1 VPRKCSI
8 CTHPKKRYINRALL
22 SGKKS
27 IRQIAR
33 QYGLKKDAVRY
44 HKRAHLIE
52 AMKLARK
59 NREIKEGKTGFEQF
73 NEMVKEAEDKYRGT
87 TGQLQVG
94 WFREWR
100 AMLELAFKL
109 GIEEERRRER
119 QIFKDVTPG
128 VLQIIEKEFGIDRS

>member
-1 VPRKCSI
+1 VQW
-8 CTHPKKRYINRALL
+8 HKK
-22 SGKKS
+22 K
-27 IRQIAR
+27 
-33 QYGLKKDAVRY
+33 
-44 HKRAHLIE
+44 HLIP
-52 AMKLARK
+52 AMQLAKK
-59 NREIKEGKTGFEQF
+59 NREIKEGKTAFEQF
-73 NEMVKEAEDKYRGT
+73 NEMVKEAEQKYRGT

-128 VLQIIEKEFGIDRS
+128 VLQIIEKEFGIEQS

>member
-1 VPRKCSI
+1 
-8 CTHPKKRYINRALL
+8 
-22 SGKKS
+22 
-27 IRQIAR
+27 
-33 QYGLKKDAVRY
+33 
-44 HKRAHLIE
+44 
-52 AMKLARK
+52 MKLARK

-128 VLQIIEKEFGIDRS
+128 VLQIIEKEFGIDQS

>member
-1 VPRKCSI
+1 MPRKCSI
-8 CTHPKKRYINRALL
+8 CTHPKRAYINRAILRC
-22 SGKKS
+22 KKS
-27 IRQIAR
+27 LRKIAI
-33 QYGLKKDAVRY
+33 QYEVGFAAVQWHKK
-44 HKRAHLIE
+44 KHLIP
-52 AMKLARK
+52 AMQLAKK
-59 NREIKEGKTGFEQF
+59 NREIKEGKTAFEQF
-73 NEMVKEAEDKYRGT
+73 NEMVKEAEQKYRGT

-128 VLQIIEKEFGIDRS
+128 VLQIIEKEFGIEQS